1 MIRWLI
7 PALLVPMLIAGACR
21 GGQSDLSVEQVDETI
36 TESVVSGMALDPF
49 ESTESDPAVGRLAP
63 SAFGLDLLTG
73 KTVRVIPAGR
83 PLVVAFFAHWCPH
96 CQREVATLTEW
107 LLANKLPGNV
117 DLIAVSTFEAP
128 ERGNHPPKKW
138 LSEEGW
144 KHPVVADT
152 SSQAIADAFGA
163 MSVPYFV
170 FIEADGTVAFRMS
183 GNLGPDQLSVAMRR
197 LAGTSI

>member
-1 MIRWLI
+1 MRWLI
-7 PALLVPMLIAGACR
+7 PALLVPMVIAGACR
-21 GGQSDLSVEQVDETI
+21 GGQSDLSIKETDEVI
-36 TESVVSGMALDPF
+36 TESVVSGKALDPF
-49 ESTESDPAVGRLAP
+49 ESTESDPAVGQLAP
-63 SAFGLDLLTG
+63 SAVGLDLLTG
-73 KTVRVIPAGR
+73 ETVRITPEGQ

-107 LLANKLPGNV
+107 LLANKLPTNV

-128 ERGNHPPKKW
+128 ERGNHPPKRW
-138 LSEEGW
+138 LSEQGW

-152 SSQAIADAFGA
+152 SSQIIANAFGA

-170 FIEADGTVAFRMS
+170 FLEADGTVAFRMS
-183 GNLGPDQLSVAMRR
+183 GNLGPEQLSIAMKR

>member
-7 PALLVPMLIAGACR
+7 PALLVPMVIAGAYR
-21 GGQSDLSVEQVDETI
+21 GGQSDSLVEQVDEPSSA
-36 TESVVSGMALDPF
+36 SVVSGKALDPF
-49 ESTESDPAVGRLAP
+49 ESTELDPAVGQLAP
-63 SAFGLDLLTG
+63 SAFGRDLLTG
-73 KTVRVIPAGR
+73 ERVQVSPAGR

-96 CQREVATLTEW
+96 CQREVAALTEW
-107 LLANKLPGNV
+107 LMANKLPGNV

-138 LSEEGW
+138 LSEQGW
-144 KHPVVADT
+144 KHPVVADA
-152 SSQAIADAFGA
+152 SSHAIADAFGA

-183 GNLGPDQLSVAMRR
+183 GNLGPDQLSAAMKR